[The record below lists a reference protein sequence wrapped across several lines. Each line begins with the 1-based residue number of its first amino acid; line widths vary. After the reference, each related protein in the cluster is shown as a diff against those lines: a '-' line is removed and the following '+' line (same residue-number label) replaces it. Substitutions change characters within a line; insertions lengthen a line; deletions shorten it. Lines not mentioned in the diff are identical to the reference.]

1 MEQHGAG
8 HGVQVQHGPD
18 APGARLC
25 VLDDVIGDAVVGI
38 CAKVALEDR
47 EREGQNRSLRRA
59 ILLFTKNV
67 GWAVIAKY

>member
-25 VLDDVIGDAVVGI
+25 VLDDVVGDDIAGVGT
-38 CAKVALEDR
+38 KVALKYF
-47 EREGQNRSLRRA
+47 EGCIGSLQWRSTSSASDPSTSLCLA
-59 ILLFTKNV
+59 
-67 GWAVIAKY
+67 